1 MRCGQLPHSE
11 EHLIVRHL
19 WSGLGIPEPFAGFNR
34 APILPAMRVECR
46 RGDYTETH
54 VPALFAFFVAIA
66 ECIEFVKGEIPEF
79 LGGQAEAVS

>member
-1 MRCGQLPHSE
+1 
-11 EHLIVRHL
+11 
-19 WSGLGIPEPFAGFNR
+19 
-34 APILPAMRVECR
+34 MRVECR